1 MAMTYN
7 YNDYLQHTYSK
18 REPRDIEYFESKFE
32 ARIEDSR
39 EYRHYERQM
48 PYYAWDGKE
57 PYNIDTQIVPM
68 KAIHLSSDNLAKL
81 LAEQNLI
88 DILMKDA
95 NEGKRIWRQEREDSR
110 VRSQNPTVEKAYR
123 NYQVLL
129 ELART

>member
-1 MAMTYN
+1 MMYN
-7 YNDYLQHTYSK
+7 KTASQWAEE
-18 REPRDIEYFESKFE
+18 RPRDVQYFESKFE

-39 EYRHYERQM
+39 EFKQYVRQM

-57 PYNIDTQIVPM
+57 PYNIETQVVPM

-95 NEGKRIWRQEREDSR
+95 DEGKRIWRQEREDSR
-110 VRSQNPTVEKAYR
+110 VRASNPAVEKAYR
-123 NYQVLL
+123 NYLMLL
-129 ELART
+129 ELARQ

>member
-1 MAMTYN
+1 MYN
-7 YNDYLQHTYSK
+7 KTASQWAEE
-18 REPRDIEYFESKFE
+18 RPRDVQYFESKFE

-39 EYRHYERQM
+39 EFKQYVRQM

-57 PYNIDTQIVPM
+57 PYNIETQVVPM

-95 NEGKRIWRQEREDSR
+95 DEGKRIWRQEREDSR
-110 VRSQNPTVEKAYR
+110 VRASNPAVEKAYR
-123 NYQVLL
+123 NYLMLL
-129 ELART
+129 ELARQ